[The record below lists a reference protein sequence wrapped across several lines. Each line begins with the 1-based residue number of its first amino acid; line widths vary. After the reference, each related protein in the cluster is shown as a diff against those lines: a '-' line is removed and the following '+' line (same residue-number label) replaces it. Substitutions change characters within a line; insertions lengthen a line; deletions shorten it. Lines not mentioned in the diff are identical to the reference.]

1 MHHVGELVPVH
12 APATGKVFWFWESFT
27 YDEGGRIEIGPDEV
41 LGFVRTEDGEEWL
54 IRSPLVGA
62 KGLLFLLFKE
72 SGKDVD
78 ITERIAWIKITAIMS
93 A

>member
-1 MHHVGELVPVH
+1 MPVH

-27 YDEGGRIEIGPDEV
+27 YDEEGRIEIGPDEV
-41 LGFVRTEDGEEWL
+41 LGFVRTDDGEEWL

-62 KGLLFLLFKE
+62 KGLLFLLP
-72 SGKDVD
+72 KDSRERVG
-78 ITERIAWIKITAIMS
+78 ITERIAWIKITAIKS